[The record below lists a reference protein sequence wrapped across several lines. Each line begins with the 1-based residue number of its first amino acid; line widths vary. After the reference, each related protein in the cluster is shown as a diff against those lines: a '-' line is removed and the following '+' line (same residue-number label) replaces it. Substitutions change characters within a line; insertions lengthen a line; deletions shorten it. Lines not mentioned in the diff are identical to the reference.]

1 MRILIITQYF
11 WPENF
16 RINDLARGLV
26 EKGHEVVVLTGIP
39 NYPQGDFH
47 NGYGYF
53 KNLRQEYHGVKI
65 FRVPLVPRGNGGKLR
80 LILNYLSFAFCASLC
95 GPFLCRGKFE
105 AIFVFQT
112 SPVTVGI
119 PAVVLKKLKS
129 APLLFWILDLWPE
142 SLEAVGFHKSSWGVM
157 LMDILVRWIYRSCD
171 KILVSSK
178 GFAASI
184 QARGV
189 SKKQIS
195 YFPNWVEPV
204 YREISLKEKTGKNFE
219 NLPRGFRVLFAGNIG
234 EPQDF
239 GTIVAAAERL
249 KPYHD
254 IHWIIAGDGRM
265 AAQVK
270 IAVSSRGLAAHF
282 HFIGKYPSEKMPELF
297 SLADVMLVT
306 LKKGSSLSTF
316 VPGKIQSYLACGK
329 PIVAALEGEAA
340 HLIREAGAGIVCPP
354 GDSALLAGEVL
365 KMYQMSSEE
374 RLRMGS
380 RGREYSDKNF
390 DRSMLFQKL
399 DCWIRESDGSFS
411 GDDLK
416 G

>member
-16 RINDLARGLV
+16 RINDLAKGLV

-39 NYPQGDFH
+39 NYPQGDFYD
-47 NGYGYF
+47 GYGYF
-53 KNLRQEYHGVKI
+53 KNLRQEYQGVKI

-80 LILNYLSFAFCASLC
+80 LTLNYLSFAFCASLW

-129 APLLFWILDLWPE
+129 APLLFWVLDLWPE
-142 SLEAVGFHKSSWGVM
+142 SLEVVGFCRSSWGVT
-157 LMDILVRWIYRSCD
+157 LVDVLVRWIYRSCD

-178 GFAASI
+178 GFVASI

-189 SKKQIS
+189 SEEQIL

-204 YREISLKEKTGKNFE
+204 YREISLKEKTGKFFE
-219 NLPRGFRVLFAGNIG
+219 DLPRGFRVLFAGNIG

-265 AAQVK
+265 AAWAK
-270 IAVSSRGLAAHF
+270 TAVSSRGLATHF

-306 LKKGSSLSTF
+306 LKKDPGLSTF

-329 PIVAALEGEAA
+329 TI
-340 HLIREAGAGIVCPP
+340 
-354 GDSALLAGEVL
+354 
-365 KMYQMSSEE
+365 
-374 RLRMGS
+374 
-380 RGREYSDKNF
+380 
-390 DRSMLFQKL
+390 
-399 DCWIRESDGSFS
+399 
-411 GDDLK
+411 
-416 G
+416 

>member
-1 MRILIITQYF
+1 MPVYGALSCAV
-11 WPENF
+11 ENLKRSCF
-16 RINDLARGLV
+16 SNFSCYGRDSGC
-26 EKGHEVVVLTGIP
+26 GI
-39 NYPQGDFH
+39 
-47 NGYGYF
+47 
-53 KNLRQEYHGVKI
+53 
-65 FRVPLVPRGNGGKLR
+65 
-80 LILNYLSFAFCASLC
+80 
-95 GPFLCRGKFE
+95 
-105 AIFVFQT
+105 
-112 SPVTVGI
+112 
-119 PAVVLKKLKS
+119 KKLKS
-129 APLLFWILDLWPE
+129 APLLFWVLDLWPE
-142 SLEAVGFHKSSWGVM
+142 SLEVVGFCRSSWGVT
-157 LMDILVRWIYRSCD
+157 LVDVLVRWIYRSCD

-178 GFAASI
+178 GFVASI

-189 SKKQIS
+189 SEEQIL

-204 YREISLKEKTGKNFE
+204 YREISLKEKTGKFFE
-219 NLPRGFRVLFAGNIG
+219 DLPRGFRVLFAGNIG

-265 AAQVK
+265 AAWAK
-270 IAVSSRGLAAHF
+270 TAVSSRGLATHF

-306 LKKGSSLSTF
+306 LKKDPGLSTF

-340 HLIREAGAGIVCPP
+340 HLIRETGAGLVCPP

-365 KMYQMSSEE
+365 KMYQMSSED
-374 RLRMGS
+374 RLKMGS

-399 DCWIRESDGSFS
+399 DCWIREADGSFS
-411 GDDLK
+411 GNDLK
-416 G
+416 S